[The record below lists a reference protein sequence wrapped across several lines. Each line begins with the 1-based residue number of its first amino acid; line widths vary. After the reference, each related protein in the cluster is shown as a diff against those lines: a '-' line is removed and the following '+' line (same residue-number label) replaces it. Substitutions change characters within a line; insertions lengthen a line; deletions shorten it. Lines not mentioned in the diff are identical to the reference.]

1 MTFHRKILIFFT
13 LKFLTVWRTSSIYIL
28 FTVLDGVTKSS
39 VGEMASK
46 EEITAKIEPLTE
58 ESGNPRNDVLQDP
71 ECREFFGL
79 GDKFSE
85 KDQNLFKRRQHN
97 CDECGQSFACSTG
110 LIRHRRTHW
119 EKPYECDQC
128 G

>member
-1 MTFHRKILIFFT
+1 MTFQRKILIFFT

-85 KDQNLFKRRQHN
+85 KDQNLFKRRQHDADTCQYQDMLKSGPKN
-97 CDECGQSFACSTG
+97 TKNTKKQKT
-110 LIRHRRTHW
+110 T
-119 EKPYECDQC
+119 Q
-128 G
+128 